1 MSGLILLAGGAMG
14 GRGGTTSGSGGAVG
28 GRGGTTSAS
37 GGAGGTSSEKILS
50 IDFGVGGEGAPAMA
64 STETAG
70 VKPAR
75 RWNGAVGASGT
86 LSTTLDF
93 ADGSAATGVMVTW
106 SSPAP
111 PAPNTGIYSVGLTD
125 TTGDGHMMDGY
136 LDPGMAPGYNAT
148 VTVSGLRAPG
158 VTGAYDVY
166 VYFMAELPTRVTRSH
181 KLTIGTKS
189 FTVSQTGASPTK
201 FTAHTKAADMGTTGD
216 YVVFTN
222 VTGASFTLTS
232 DSVSASD
239 GAMRAPV
246 NGIQIVWPSGS

>member
-1 MSGLILLAGGAMG
+1 
-14 GRGGTTSGSGGAVG
+14 
-28 GRGGTTSAS
+28 
-37 GGAGGTSSEKILS
+37 
-50 IDFGVGGEGAPAMA
+50 MA
-64 STETAG
+64 ATETAG

-75 RWNGAVGASGT
+75 RWNSAVGASGT
-86 LSTTLDF
+86 LSTTLMY
-93 ADGSAATGVMVTW
+93 ADATAATGTMVTW

-111 PAPNTGIYSVGLTD
+111 PAPNTGIYSVGLSD
-125 TTGDGHMMDGY
+125 TMGDGHMMDGY

-148 VTVSGLRAPG
+148 ITVSGLRP
-158 VTGAYDVY
+158 TGGYDVY
-166 VYFMAELPTRVTRSH
+166 VYFMAQLPARVTRSH

-201 FTAHTKAADMGTTGD
+201 FTAHAKAADMGTTGD

-222 VTGASFTLTS
+222 LTGASFTLTS
-232 DSVSASD
+232 DSVSATD